1 MNPERH
7 IEIKGKSF
15 GLLFSTNA
23 GFQLELYLRQHGL
36 GTVDGLVM
44 RLKGGSGGRL
54 DLHLLIWASLE
65 GFRRKYQSRPNAFT
79 VDEVGD
85 LIDDAGGMEEIS
97 TKLLEVLEASA
108 LKAEAETGPKGDA
121 KKNGEARAPQSIGKR
136 SSPRESAS
144 A

>member
-1 MNPERH
+1 MNQERQ
-7 IEIKGKSF
+7 IEIKGKSY

-23 GFQLELYLRQHGL
+23 GFHLELYLIQHGL
-36 GTVDGLVM
+36 GTVDALVM
-44 RLKGGSGGRL
+44 RLKSNPMRV
-54 DLHLLIWASLE
+54 DLQLLIWASLE
-65 GFRRKYQSRPNAFT
+65 GFRRKFQSRPNAFT

-108 LKAEAETGPKGDA
+108 LKAEPEGTKGDP